1 MVFLIKLATNAMEKG
16 VRVIIYS
23 GNDHSLITHTGL
35 EGVSSPALHLS
46 LHH

>member
-1 MVFLIKLATNAMEKG
+1 MVFLIKLVTNAMEKS

-23 GNDHSLITHTGL
+23 GNNHLLITHTGL
-35 EGVSSPALHLS
+35 EGVSSPALRLS